1 MNKLEQNKKTKTKI
15 FYSKVLIRKDGDNT
29 INEIAAKYFGI
40 TVHDHNEMFRI
51 HVLVKLDERIYQSLP

>member
-29 INEIAAKYFGI
+29 INEIAAKYFGVTI
-40 TVHDHNEMFRI
+40 NDHNEMFRI